1 MLCKAQCRKES
12 GAQCQGGLLLAT
24 KRQMHSLLAAL
35 VAGPLLLASD
45 CRAATVAQQLQNN
58 ISRLGQ
64 SGEDEPSTEIT
75 QKVRRP
81 RRQPACRALF
91 WHAYL

>member
-1 MLCKAQCRKES
+1 MLCKAQHQEES
-12 GAQCQGGLLLAT
+12 GAHCQRGLLLAT

-35 VAGPLLLASD
+35 VASPLLLASD
-45 CRAATVAQQLQNN
+45 CQADTVTQQLQNN

-75 QKVRRP
+75 QKVGRP
-81 RRQPACRALF
+81 SRHTACRALS
-91 WHAYL
+91 WHAC